1 MPGVVLAPTRS
12 VPCARP
18 SSSDTACR
26 ASPTEA
32 TMCAAC
38 GAKARPASVRV
49 TRRPARSKSFAPI
62 SRSSSWMCS
71 DRVGC
76 ESGMRAAALAV
87 LAGVRVFTRGTSLGG
102 VESLIE
108 HRRTTEGASSPIP
121 ADLLRLSIGLESP
134 IDLIA
139 DLSRALE
146 SVPAAARTI
155 PPDTIASPEN
165 TGIRAA
171 VIAAVE
177 RTVTPT
183 ILPRMSSA

>member
-1 MPGVVLAPTRS
+1 
-12 VPCARP
+12 
-18 SSSDTACR
+18 
-26 ASPTEA
+26 
-32 TMCAAC
+32 
-38 GAKARPASVRV
+38 
-49 TRRPARSKSFAPI
+49 
-62 SRSSSWMCS
+62 
-71 DRVGC
+71 
-76 ESGMRAAALAV
+76 MRAAALAV